1 VHSNGPYPEQASPMP
16 FFHPNSVF
24 LCGLQMNLC
33 GLQMEYHFNKITKLH
48 AGGCGEA
55 IIDMLSIELDC
66 CYNTLQVAAVSHL
79 YSLISGMPRLI
90 GSVDA
95 DFFVFHCP

>member
-1 VHSNGPYPEQASPMP
+1 
-16 FFHPNSVF
+16 
-24 LCGLQMNLC
+24 MNLC
-33 GLQMEYHFNKITKLH
+33 GLQMEYHFHKIAKLH

-90 GSVDA
+90 GSDIHPWMQIFCIPLSIILNVVWHLSGIA
-95 DFFVFHCP
+95 NYIYKLR